1 MTGVGRR
8 VTPECTGFA
17 PSKTVIS
24 CHTSDNARPV
34 GQRLIDAGP
43 SSLALALNSSM
54 QVSFLIISLSLS
66 LSLSLSESRNW
77 CSTCCSTTVHL
88 EVRGRARACFHEIGP
103 VRVAVEQFCSVPS

>member
-66 LSLSLSESRNW
+66 LSLSLSPS
-77 CSTCCSTTVHL
+77 L
-88 EVRGRARACFHEIGP
+88 EIGAA
-103 VRVAVEQFCSVPS
+103 RVAVQQCISKFVGVLALAFTKLVQHVLQ